1 MLELLFLLIY
11 LFTSSLNSFSYCLF
25 LDPYFFGVLKSPMI
39 ALTLSEKL
47 SLKFV
52 FKPRSLVF
60 LVYILVIDLF
70 LSFKL
75 LELPEDNANY
85 TLYKKR
91 IHIIVDE
98 IIKHIP

>member
-1 MLELLFLLIY
+1 M
-11 LFTSSLNSFSYCLF
+11 
-25 LDPYFFGVLKSPMI
+25 
-39 ALTLSEKL
+39 
-47 SLKFV
+47 
-52 FKPRSLVF
+52 
-60 LVYILVIDLF
+60 ILVIDLF